1 MLEKRGKQVQ
11 KQWLPKEPT
20 RHEMEIGKCR
30 LLQISR
36 GNKKIDIFS
45 FSSFFLILLID
56 SGEIQRTGNK
66 GDYKQQQQD
75 FTS

>member
-1 MLEKRGKQVQ
+1 MKWKLENVV
-11 KQWLPKEPT
+11 
-20 RHEMEIGKCR
+20 C
-30 LLQISR
+30 SR
-36 GNKKIDIFS
+36 FLGGILNKKIDIFS